1 MSFEATQWRWE
12 PSKDTNDGMHP
23 VVIDQVRS
31 RNGHCMYAVRQAG
44 AVLSKSG
51 EWEHEPIPSSRDDAF
66 FLRCRFDSWEE
77 AAKAILKY
85 CKPQGRFAGG
95 VRTTVN

>member
-1 MSFEATQWRWE
+1 MSFTATVWRWD
-12 PSKDTNDGMHP
+12 PSEKTNDGTCP
-23 VVIDQVRS
+23 VTIEQVRS
-31 RNGHCMYAVRQAG
+31 MDGDYRYAVRQAS
-44 AVLSKSG
+44 AVLSKTG

>member
-1 MSFEATQWRWE
+1 M
-12 PSKDTNDGMHP
+12 DG
-23 VVIDQVRS
+23 DYR
-31 RNGHCMYAVRQAG
+31 YAVRQAS
-44 AVLSKSG
+44 AVLSKTG